1 MRRRS
6 VTGPLILLIV
16 GVLFLWRNLHP
27 EAQIFDAVALYW
39 PLLLIAWGI
48 IRAIEVLFWRR
59 EGYRTGL
66 SGGEVVLI
74 VFICVVGMGMA
85 SASHSGFR
93 MGFLRS
99 FGQNMWGQQFDY
111 TINVKAPA
119 SGIKRVVIEN
129 SRGDIKITGADV
141 QEVQVSGRKLVR
153 AYTQADADKIDKA
166 TPVEIVAE
174 GDRLVVRTNQDR
186 ARENQ
191 RMSDDLEIT
200 VPRGV
205 ALEGRSTYGDYEVED
220 IAANVEITSGN
231 ADVRLARVGGSAKLD
246 IDRSSIIRA
255 SDLKGDLALRGD
267 GSDLDLENIGGQVTV
282 SGAFRGTL
290 DFKSLAKPLQFD
302 GSRDTELSVQA
313 VPGHISMDLGEF
325 TGVNLV
331 GPVRLVAHSRDVR
344 IEQFTQSLV
353 VETRRGDVELSP
365 GRAPLPSMDV
375 RTGTGRIDLQLP
387 PDASFN
393 LEATAQAGDAVN
405 DYGSSIRKQVSGR
418 SATLTG
424 KAGNGPTVRLTAERG
439 WISVRKEGSAA
450 PEAPGRV
457 PEPPEP
463 PIPPTPPHSKGSQI

>member
-6 VTGPLILLIV
+6 VTGPLILLII

-39 PLLLIAWGI
+39 PFLLIAWGV
-48 IRAIEVLFWRR
+48 IRALEVLFWRR

-66 SGGEVVLI
+66 SGGEVVLA
-74 VFICVVGMGMA
+74 VFVCLIGLGMA

-93 MGFLRS
+93 MAFLRS

-111 TINVKAPA
+111 SIDAKAPV
-119 SGIKRVVIEN
+119 SGAKRVVIEN

-141 QEVQVSGRKLVR
+141 EEIQVSGRKLIR

-166 TPVEIVAE
+166 TPVEIVTE

-186 ARENQ
+186 APENQ

-200 VPRGV
+200 MPRGL
-205 ALEGRSTYGDYEVED
+205 ALEGHSTYGDYEVED

-231 ADVRLARVGGSAKLD
+231 ADVRLVKVGGNAKLD

-255 SDLKGDLALRGD
+255 NDLKGDLALRGD

-290 DFKSLAKPLQFD
+290 DFKSLAKPLQFE

-313 VPGHISMDLGEF
+313 VPGHISMDLSEF
-325 TGVNLV
+325 TAVNLV
-331 GPVRLVAHSRDVR
+331 GPVRLVAHSRDVK

-353 VETRRGDVELSP
+353 VETQRGDVELSP
-365 GRAPLPSMDV
+365 GRSPLPSMDV
-375 RTGTGRIDLQLP
+375 RAGSGRIDLQLP
-387 PDASFN
+387 PNAAFT
-393 LEATAQAGDAVN
+393 LEATAHAGDAVN
-405 DYGSSIRKQVSGR
+405 DYGASIRKQVSGR
-418 SATLTG
+418 RATLTG
-424 KAGNGPTVRLTAERG
+424 NVGNGPTLRLTAERG
-439 WISVRKEGSAA
+439 WISVRKEGSVA
-450 PEAPGRV
+450 PEAPSGV
-457 PEPPEP
+457 PDAPEPPAP
-463 PIPPTPPHSKGSQI
+463 PRSKGSQI